1 MALIYAYKR
10 TINGATCCWI
20 YTPMQR
26 SLNIISGYLPCPNTL
41 GDAQQ
46 TYWLIEALSGSGI
59 EVHLFTFC
67 DQDTTLDTP
76 NNPTINAA
84 THPQLFK
91 ICKTVTT
98 YTINKGHRNFS
109 FSAPYATGKFL
120 NQMLIQNLKANKY
133 PILIEGMGPSGLAL
147 SKDLE
152 HRKIWVRILTYAPS
166 YFSYLQERTIAPLK
180 KLFYQ
185 RESILSKRILKKINQ
200 RVSWIATSGATKKNL
215 EDLFLN
221 GNIQILAPFTSSS
234 NNISSKTGLGNYCLF
249 QGNLSDAATHK
260 TARWLLTHVFHNLKV
275 PFVITGNNP
284 TPSLVALAHKQPHTC
299 IVANP
304 SITERQDMIEKAQ
317 IIIQPSFIKN
327 VADEALIEGIKRGR
341 HCLTNTKVVNNSLA
355 ATYHQGSSANAF
367 QEIIVQLY
375 HHPFSEEEIE
385 TRKRLIASEKTND
398 ILAKECTTLIWT

>member
-1 MALIYAYKR
+1 
-10 TINGATCCWI
+10 
-20 YTPMQR
+20 MQR
-26 SLNIISGYLPCPNTL
+26 SLNVISGYLPCPNTL

-46 TYWLIEALSGSGI
+46 TYWLLEALSEAGI
-59 EVHLFTFC
+59 QVHLFTFC
-67 DQDTTLDTP
+67 DQDTTLDTA
-76 NNPTINAA
+76 NNPTINA
-84 THPQLFK
+84 TRHPQLFK
-91 ICKTVTT
+91 ICRAVTT

-120 NQMLIQNLKANKY
+120 NQALIQNLAANNF

-152 HRKIWVRILTYAPS
+152 HRKIWVRILNYAPN
-166 YFSYLQERTIAPLK
+166 YFRYLQERSIAPLK

-185 RESILSKRILKKINQ
+185 RETILSKRVLKKINQ
-200 RVSWIATSGATKKNL
+200 RVSWITTSGADKKNL

-221 GNIQILAPFTSSS
+221 GNIQILAPFASSS

-275 PFVITGNNP
+275 PFVITGSNP

-304 SITERQDMIEKAQ
+304 SSAERQDMIEKAQ
-317 IIIQPSFIKN
+317 IIIQPSFIKE
-327 VADEALIEGIKRGR
+327 VADEALLEGIKKGR
-341 HCLTNTKVVNNSLA
+341 HCLTNSKTTSSHLG
-355 ATYHQGSSANAF
+355 TCYHQGASANAF

-375 HHPFSEEEIE
+375 HHPFTEEEID
-385 TRKRLIASEKTND
+385 TRKKLIATEKTNEV
-398 ILAKECTTLIWT
+398 LAKECVTIIWD

>member
-1 MALIYAYKR
+1 
-10 TINGATCCWI
+10 
-20 YTPMQR
+20 MQR
-26 SLNIISGYLPCPNTL
+26 SLNLISGYLPCPNTL

-46 TYWLIEALSGSGI
+46 TYWLLEALSEAGI
-59 EVHLFTFC
+59 QVHLFTFC
-67 DQDTTLDTP
+67 DQDTTLDTA
-76 NNPTINAA
+76 NNPTINA
-84 THPQLFK
+84 TRHPQLFK
-91 ICKTVTT
+91 ICRAVTT

-120 NQMLIQNLKANKY
+120 NQALIQNLAANNF

-152 HRKIWVRILTYAPS
+152 HRKIWVRILNYAPN
-166 YFSYLQERTIAPLK
+166 YFRYLQERSIAPLK

-185 RESILSKRILKKINQ
+185 RETILSKRVLKKINQ
-200 RVSWIATSGATKKNL
+200 RVSWITTSGADKKNL

-221 GNIQILAPFTSSS
+221 GNIQILAPFASSS

-275 PFVITGNNP
+275 PFVITGSNP

-304 SITERQDMIEKAQ
+304 SSAERQDMIEKAQ
-317 IIIQPSFIKN
+317 IIIQPSFIKE
-327 VADEALIEGIKRGR
+327 VADEALLEGIKKGR
-341 HCLTNTKVVNNSLA
+341 HCLTNSKTTSSHLG
-355 ATYHQGSSANAF
+355 TCYHQGASANAF

-375 HHPFSEEEIE
+375 HHPFSEEEID
-385 TRKRLIASEKTND
+385 TRKKLIATEKTNEV
-398 ILAKECTTLIWT
+398 LAKECVTIIWD